1 MVTNLA
7 TPFPNW
13 IRILTHQFDVSG
25 NYSVTNGSAP
35 NSQSYYRLEV
45 P

>member
-1 MVTNLA
+1 MATNPA

-13 IRILTHQFDVSG
+13 IRILANQFDSSG
-25 NYSVTNGSAP
+25 NFSATSGP
-35 NSQSYYRLEV
+35 ATNSQSYYRLEV